1 MVSGLFLLDSY
12 HHYANEIFF
21 LLLYK
26 LRRKIMNK
34 IKQQNYS
41 LSLKHINYL
50 DDMVVTY
57 IPTGLAENF
66 RAKNITSK
74 VSESSLSVTSQI

>member
-1 MVSGLFLLDSY
+1 
-12 HHYANEIFF
+12 
-21 LLLYK
+21 
-26 LRRKIMNK
+26 MNK

-41 LSLKHINYL
+41 LSLKQINYL

-66 RAKNITSK
+66 RVKNITSK